1 MYKRVL
7 IALDLEGVNR
17 VVGEP
22 YHGLSRDTSEWLIA
36 REQAVLEVNAAA
48 QALFDAGVEV
58 VGLWDNHSSSNNI
71 DASALDSRIT
81 LISADLKKPR
91 MYFADGAY
99 DCICYFGYH
108 TMEGTL
114 GGVLAH
120 TMSSVSIQYYKLNGS
135 YIGEVDMDAYIAASK
150 GMPSIFFAG
159 GDITCKQ
166 AKRAVSDIV
175 TVTTKTEL
183 SRNSAIFRDN
193 DELFADIKKSIVEA
207 VNRDT
212 ESKPLHFPA
221 TFEKSF
227 KRTED
232 AEKYLNKLRKFGIWA
247 DYLDDEIMGK
257 DAHTV
262 VSTVCGIEDFIKA
275 I

>member
-48 QALFDAGVEV
+48 EALFDAGAEV
-58 VGLWDNHSSSNNI
+58 VGLWDNHCCSNNI

-108 TMEGTL
+108 TM
-114 GGVLAH
+114 
-120 TMSSVSIQYYKLNGS
+120 
-135 YIGEVDMDAYIAASK
+135 
-150 GMPSIFFAG
+150 
-159 GDITCKQ
+159 
-166 AKRAVSDIV
+166 
-175 TVTTKTEL
+175 
-183 SRNSAIFRDN
+183 
-193 DELFADIKKSIVEA
+193 
-207 VNRDT
+207 
-212 ESKPLHFPA
+212 
-221 TFEKSF
+221 
-227 KRTED
+227 
-232 AEKYLNKLRKFGIWA
+232 
-247 DYLDDEIMGK
+247 
-257 DAHTV
+257 
-262 VSTVCGIEDFIKA
+262 
-275 I
+275 